1 MDFVSKTNGDMPPTD
16 RSEDR
21 EKLDLANVADA
32 KQLVLSAGLDLKT
45 YEDLIEQRRTRKEQV
60 GENCEKLSESQIR
73 KWLMK
78 HGKKHL
84 INFDDKERYKLKQF
98 FKSLDEDGS
107 GSIGTDELVDP
118 LISLGIAQTRE
129 EVDKIVD
136 SVDDDKSGQIEFKEF
151 LQIIGGSSDD
161 KGDTAIIDFFKDMIS
176 GRLAGGQ
183 ISNKLPF
190 HLIIST
196 VRRRKLIN
204 SMMGTNQ
211 KDRVEGEKVMSAYA
225 KLVSDRKKD
234 SSILQQPQDKSKNKS
249 SKLKTQNSKDQYSS
263 TTSSFISRRSSKH
276 F

>member
-32 KQLVLSAGLDLKT
+32 KQLILSAGLDLKT
-45 YEDLIEQRRTRKEQV
+45 YDDLIEQRRTRKEQV
-60 GENCEKLSESQIR
+60 GENCEKLGESQIR
-73 KWLMK
+73 KWLVK

-190 HLIIST
+190 NLIIST

-211 KDRVEGEKVMSAYA
+211 KDRVEGEKVMNAYS
-225 KLVSDRKKD
+225 KLVAERKKD
-234 SSILQQPQDKSKNKS
+234 SSILQQPDKQKNKP

>member
-1 MDFVSKTNGDMPPTD
+1 MNFKTDGNNPPTD
-16 RSEDR
+16 RSED
-21 EKLDLANVADA
+21 KDQLDLAEADA
-32 KQLVLSAGLDLKT
+32 KQIILSAGLDLKA
-45 YEDLIEQRRTRKEQV
+45 YEDLIQERRIRKGKV
-60 GENCEKLSESQIR
+60 GENCEKLSESQVR
-73 KWLMK
+73 KWLVK

-84 INFDDKERYKLKQF
+84 INFDDKERFKLKQF

-151 LQIIGGSSDD
+151 LQIIGGSSED
-161 KGDTAIIDFFKDMIS
+161 KGDTLIIDFFKDMIS

-190 HLIIST
+190 NIIIST

-204 SMMGTNQ
+204 SMMSANA
-211 KDRVEGEKVMSAYA
+211 KDRVEGEKVMSAYS
-225 KLVSDRKKD
+225 KLVTDRKKD
-234 SSILQQPQDKSKNKS
+234 SSLIQQETQNKNN
-249 SKLKTQNSKDQYSS
+249 KLKSQNSKGKDSWSNSS
-263 TTSSFISRRSSKH
+263 VSSVRSSKR